1 MPYVSYAVSRVFL
14 NYLPVKNVLILIN
27 KVLFESRLKAVSI
40 FPPVKTETA

>member
-27 KVLFESRLKAVSI
+27 KVLFEPDKQSA
-40 FPPVKTETA
+40 F